1 MTFTDRHAPPA
12 MTSSAHKTIARVMV
26 DCSDFGPT
34 SLERSAKLASVLEEL
49 ARRLRINSQL
59 GDEGLLEIIED
70 GNRVGSFRYEEPW
83 G

>member
-1 MTFTDRHAPPA
+1 MTT
-12 MTSSAHKTIARVMV
+12 THKTIARVMV
-26 DCSDFGPT
+26 DCADFGPT

-59 GDEGLLEIIED
+59 GDEGILEITED
-70 GNRVGSFRYEEPW
+70 GLHVGSFRYEEPW

>member
-1 MTFTDRHAPPA
+1 MTTIA
-12 MTSSAHKTIARVMV
+12 AHKTIAKVMV
-26 DCSDFGPT
+26 DCSGFGPT

-59 GDEGLLEIIED
+59 GDEGVLEITEY
-70 GNRVGSFRYEEPW
+70 GRHVGSFRYEEPW